1 MADVAKPVLEGV
13 RVLDLSRVVAGP
25 WAAMTLGDLGA
36 EVIKVENPAGGD
48 EVRLY
53 GPPFEAGESAYYL
66 CVNRNK
72 KSVLADLKTDEGQ
85 AIVRDLAKVSD
96 VLIENFRAGAME
108 SFGLGLDRLMAENPK
123 LVACSVS
130 GYGRASPM
138 AARAGYDFII
148 QGESGLMSIIGEADG
163 PPMKVGVAVSDIL
176 CAHNAVAAILA
187 ALLAREQTGRGQ
199 HLDMALL
206 DCSVQAL
213 GNQGANYLMTGEP
226 PRRLGNAHA
235 NVVPY
240 QPFETADKPITVAA
254 ANDRQFRAL
263 CEVLGRPELADDPRF
278 AGNAKRVE
286 NRDTLVPILAG
297 LFAARGRD
305 EWLEKLHAAGLPAG
319 AIRTIDE
326 VLEAPEVRAR
336 GMVAEVP
343 HPAMGTARLVA
354 SPLKL
359 SETPVVAPT
368 HPPLLGEHTAEVL
381 EAVLGWEKAEAE
393 AYAEKVAPAG

>member
-1 MADVAKPVLEGV
+1 MAGKGTATGGAKPVLAGV

-72 KSVLADLKTDEGQ
+72 KSLLADLKTAEGQ
-85 AIVRDLAKVSD
+85 AIVRELARVSD
-96 VLIENFRAGAME
+96 VLVENFRDGTME
-108 SFGLGLDRLMAENPK
+108 RFGLGLEGLRAETPRL
-123 LVACSVS
+123 VTCSIS
-130 GYGRASPM
+130 GYGRDSPM
-138 AARAGYDFII
+138 SARAGYDFII
-148 QGESGLMSIIGEADG
+148 QGESGLMSIIGDADG

-187 ALLAREQTGRGQ
+187 ALLARERTGKGQ
-199 HLDMALL
+199 HVDMALL
-206 DCSVQAL
+206 DASVQAL

-226 PRRLGNAHA
+226 PRRYGNAHA

-254 ANDRQFRAL
+254 ANDRQFRIL
-263 CEVLGRPELADDPRF
+263 CRVLGRPELADDARF

-286 NRDTLVPILAG
+286 NRDALVPVLAG
-297 LFAARGRD
+297 IFATAGRD
-305 EWLEKLHAAGLPAG
+305 DWLEKLHAAGLPAG
-319 AIRTIDE
+319 AIRAIDE
-326 VLEAPEVRAR
+326 VLEAPEVVAR
-336 GMVAEVP
+336 GMVTAVA
-343 HPAMGTARLVA
+343 HPAMGSTRLVA

-359 SETPVVAPT
+359 SETPVVEPT
-368 HPPLLGEHTAEVL
+368 HPPTLGEHTAAVL
-381 EAVLGWEKAEAE
+381 EAVL
-393 AYAEKVAPAG
+393 